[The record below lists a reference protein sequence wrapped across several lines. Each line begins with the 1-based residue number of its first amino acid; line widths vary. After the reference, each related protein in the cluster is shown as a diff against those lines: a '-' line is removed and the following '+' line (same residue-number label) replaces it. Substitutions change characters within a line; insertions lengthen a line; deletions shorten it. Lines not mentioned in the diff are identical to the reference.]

1 MHAKRASVVAA
12 DLPQWVL
19 TKYVRTWYWI
29 SRKIMGLV
37 RECIVL
43 VQCWEARTHNHNRKL
58 GRGMLQGV
66 LASIVASCIFGGIY
80 FLAPL
85 LQPLSGEQIFG
96 WRMLVTIPF
105 TTAWLIYSGQ
115 GPAVAAVLQRVAQ
128 RWSFA
133 LMLLL
138 SSALAGVQLWLFMW
152 APLHGHALPVSLGYF
167 LLPLALVL
175 AGRLVFKERLTG
187 WQTAA
192 AVLSGCGVLWEVWR
206 AGGLAWS
213 TWVVVIGY
221 PAYFVLR
228 RLLHTN
234 TLAGHWLDVVLML
247 PVCAWFAFAS
257 TAGGSGWL
265 AVQSTPLLHTLV
277 PLLGICSALALAL
290 YMTASRLLPLG
301 LFGLLSYVEPVLL
314 VVAALL
320 VGERMQAGQEPM
332 YVLIA
337 LGVGMLALEGVWQM
351 RRAKA
356 QVVPASA

>member
-1 MHAKRASVVAA
+1 MPGALTAPGAAS
-12 DLPQWVL
+12 
-19 TKYVRTWYWI
+19 
-29 SRKIMGLV
+29 
-37 RECIVL
+37 
-43 VQCWEARTHNHNRKL
+43 HNKKV
-58 GRGMLQGV
+58 GAGMFQGV
-66 LASIVASCIFGGIY
+66 LASVVASCIFGGIY

-105 TTAWLIYSGQ
+105 TTAWLLYSGQ
-115 GPAVAAVLQRVAQ
+115 GAAVWALLQRVAQ

-133 LMLLL
+133 LLLLL

-175 AGRLVFKERLTG
+175 AGRLVFQERLTA
-187 WQTAA
+187 WQTVA

-206 AGGLAWS
+206 VGGLAWS
-213 TWVVVIGY
+213 TWVVLVGY

-228 RLLHTN
+228 RLLQTN
-234 TLAGHWLDVVLML
+234 TLAGHWLDVLLML
-247 PVCAWFAFAS
+247 PVCIWFAFADS
-257 TAGGSGWL
+257 AAGATGWQAL
-265 AVQSTPLLHTLV
+265 QATPALHVLV
-277 PLLGICSALALAL
+277 PLLGVCSALALAL

-301 LFGLLSYVEPVLL
+301 LFGLLSYVEPILL

-320 VGERMQAGQEPM
+320 MGERIQAGQEPM

-337 LGVGMLALEGVWQM
+337 AGVGLLALGGALQM
-351 RRAKA
+351 RRA
-356 QVVPASA
+356 PATPSAA